1 MSCLLLLTTDLNSIF
16 REVELKILQLV
27 DDIRKRKVAKF
38 TTMMRSSKV
47 VKGLLLVGGAAIF
60 GALTGGVGFAASGGL
75 LAYEVGL
82 AGIATAVGG
91 GAAAGAA
98 VGGIGTAAALGT
110 DGKAKKNK
118 QQHDKK
124 D

>member
-1 MSCLLLLTTDLNSIF
+1 M
-16 REVELKILQLV
+16 QLV

-91 GAAAGAA
+91 GAA
-98 VGGIGTAAALGT
+98 VGGIGTAAALGI